1 MNLVPA
7 IPLTLSLIVLGG
19 CEDIE
24 AAVNKVR
31 DTAPLELIGL
41 GPDLP
46 CDVDRFEARRMTGA
60 YLQVVDGSVGGIT
73 FAISGRVGP
82 SKAPLPRN
90 LAIDDSRIWAV
101 RADSDGDLSGWRQS
115 TATPITA
122 LNTRDTLPLAYDLG
136 YRVDGVTVSGPLVAG
151 LPPVQDEIPL
161 LGQATRA
168 GGIVLTYTTLDDNG
182 APVVTEAT
190 GDFAMRIGYGSGRA
204 TFSANG
210 FQVTSGPQ
218 MPFASM
224 RWTQLGLC
232 GARIVSSGQ
241 GIVSLVDSDGRRIP
255 TLGSDA
261 DPTAGTLVLE
271 SSQFAAGNAD
281 NGPTDVGGVLAIQAD
296 TSSIT
301 AVFLSR
307 GPP

>member
-1 MNLVPA
+1 MNLASA
-7 IPLTLSLIVLGG
+7 IPLTLSLIALGG
-19 CEDIE
+19 CEGIE
-24 AAVNKVR
+24 DAVNKVR

-60 YLQVVDGSVGGIT
+60 YLQVVDGSLGGTT

-82 SKAPLPRN
+82 STAPLPRN
-90 LAIDDSRIWAV
+90 LAINDSRIWGV
-101 RADSDGDLSGWRQS
+101 RADDAGDLSGWRQS

-122 LNTRDTLPLAYDLG
+122 LNTRDTLPLAYDLS

-151 LPPVQDEIPL
+151 IPPVQDVIPL
-161 LGQATRA
+161 LGQARRA
-168 GGIVLTYTTLDDNG
+168 GGIVLTYTTVGDDG
-182 APVVTEAT
+182 TPAITEAT
-190 GDFAMRIGYGSGRA
+190 GDFAMQIGYGSGRA
-204 TFSANG
+204 TFTASG

-218 MPFASM
+218 MPFASI

-241 GIVSLVDSDGRRIP
+241 GIVSLFDSDGGRVP
-255 TLGSDA
+255 TLGPGA
-261 DPTAGTLVLE
+261 DPSAGSLVLE
-271 SSQFAAGNAD
+271 SSQFAASETD
-281 NGPTDVGGVLAIQAD
+281 DGPTDVGGVIAIQAD